1 MLGFWKISRILRKLK
16 CNNVHRFPITVHR
29 QSGIKRLMKIE
40 QRTTSNEQRATKIEQ
55 RSWNVNLK
63 YGN

>member
-1 MLGFWKISRILRKLK
+1 MLGFWKILAVLKRLK

-40 QRTTSNEQRATKIEQ
+40 QRTTSNEQRK
-55 RSWNVNLK
+55 SNK
-63 YGN
+63 DHGM